1 MIHRHNRPG
10 LNRRWLMTG
19 LVSLLSF
26 AWVRKSAATSPEN
39 PNMYGLI
46 TQFLTT
52 PENREALVAVLVAG
66 SKNMPGC
73 LSYVVAKDA
82 AKADTIWITEVWQDK
97 QSHADSLKL
106 PSVQAAMTK
115 GRPLMTG
122 IGTRVETVPEIGP
135 G

>member
-1 MIHRHNRPG
+1 MIHRHNPSS

-26 AWVRKSAATSPEN
+26 AWVRKSAATPSEG

-66 SKNMPGC
+66 SKDMPGC

-82 AKADTIWITEVWQDK
+82 TKADTIWITEVWQ
-97 QSHADSLKL
+97 
-106 PSVQAAMTK
+106 TK
-115 GRPLMTG
+115 
-122 IGTRVETVPEIGP
+122 
-135 G
+135 